1 MITLPATHTL
11 EPRLL
16 DGIYCFPSTTTDL
29 VKLDLLFEAGAAYQP
44 QRLCAAA
51 ANKLFPLA
59 SVSKDATYVAE
70 FMDYRGIVVET
81 SVEIQQ
87 STLTLYFLRR
97 YADEL
102 LPLVGEL
109 LRQPAFPQDEFL
121 LWREKKRQEIA
132 TRLQSTSYVARM
144 DFYQSLFGTSHPL
157 GTYAVADDADKL
169 QLDSVKQFYRQRYNK
184 GANTIVLSGNVDAEL
199 VSLVN
204 QHIARP
210 EHPSPAG
217 EELPMPQHRDKGGI
231 HKVRVNEAV
240 QTTIRMGRL
249 LPLRWDDPAYTDFM
263 LLTTLLGGHFGSR
276 LMSNLREDKG
286 YTYGI
291 SARSQI
297 YRGLIV
303 FYITGDVA
311 AETADAAC
319 NEIFAELRRLDDIS
333 DEELGI
339 VKNVL
344 AGDFVRSIDGV
355 FERAERFCNMSATH
369 VTEQLTANLS
379 RSLENTTAAQLQEL
393 ARRLLNPESMTVCLA
408 GNY

>member
-1 MITLPATHTL
+1 
-11 EPRLL
+11 
-16 DGIYCFPSTTTDL
+16 
-29 VKLDLLFEAGAAYQP
+29 
-44 QRLCAAA
+44 
-51 ANKLFPLA
+51 
-59 SVSKDATYVAE
+59 
-70 FMDYRGIVVET
+70 
-81 SVEIQQ
+81 
-87 STLTLYFLRR
+87 
-97 YADEL
+97 
-102 LPLVGEL
+102 
-109 LRQPAFPQDEFL
+109 
-121 LWREKKRQEIA
+121 
-132 TRLQSTSYVARM
+132 
-144 DFYQSLFGTSHPL
+144 
-157 GTYAVADDADKL
+157 
-169 QLDSVKQFYRQRYNK
+169 
-184 GANTIVLSGNVDAEL
+184 
-199 VSLVN
+199 
-204 QHIARP
+204 
-210 EHPSPAG
+210 
-217 EELPMPQHRDKGGI
+217 MPQHRDKGGI
-231 HKVRVNEAV
+231 HKVSVNEAV

-408 GNY
+408 GSY